1 LRLAA
6 RTPLDGVEM
15 SRITEE
21 MFEALA
27 REMNKLCTDMQN
39 VLPDD
44 LPKLMVRLKELT
56 ARGDELIEQRR
67 LERQ

>member
-1 LRLAA
+1 
-6 RTPLDGVEM
+6 M